1 MPAMKSVQITGYGK
15 PNDVL
20 QMTDTRERPVLT
32 KGQGQML
39 LKVHAVSLTPGD
51 QRRMSG
57 DVSGAPIKLP
67 PFPYVPC
74 GDVCGTVLE
83 VDENEKDL
91 AFKVDPQ
98 GRDCVVGTWD
108 EAGVGGLAEYMLVNT
123 KMCAPK
129 PANADH
135 LQSAALA
142 NSAQWARCAIDI
154 AKVTPG
160 DRVLVLGGSG
170 GVGSMVIQMARN
182 AGASYVAATSSDVAF
197 LTNLGVD
204 KAINYQETNWWED
217 EEFKLQPFDV
227 IFDHAEGYASYER
240 AYAQKV
246 IKSKSVGGRWIASV
260 WKEWRIKA
268 TSLWEML
275 GFMLPGM
282 WHHFQFRFFSP
293 AYHILIFGA
302 ARSERMKRA
311 GGEEARSERMKHHLQ
326 FGFSSPAEHMLIS
339 GAGPGGK
346 TNREIFKQFDE
357 GKFKVI
363 IDKKGPFPFTEA
375 GVKGAY
381 NLLDSRR
388 AKGKIVIEAARLQGY
403 LALTACEPA
412 EDEW

>member
-91 AFKVDPQ
+91 AFKV
-98 GRDCVVGTWD
+98 GDCVVGTWD

-302 ARSERMKRA
+302 
-311 GGEEARSERMKHHLQ
+311 
-326 FGFSSPAEHMLIS
+326 
-339 GAGPGGK
+339 GPGGK

-388 AKGKIVIEAARLQGY
+388 AKGKIVIEIAK
-403 LALTACEPA
+403 P
-412 EDEW
+412 